1 MRREFKGFF
10 VIKQIEKPWLCS
22 VLLKRTQDAVRARKK
37 CSEEHETWS
46 SVSPHFLNVSQQN
59 IEQLG
64 LLYLLNRES
73 KRQGTRGNEE
83 RDSHFTLASRLPPLA
98 WILLLTGYLHQS
110 NYLCCRWV
118 LFSEQQLADKMR
130 PLGLN
135 WAWNL
140 ASEVYCGILCSWPEH
155 TRRVIDFS
163 SRDDESQKQHLQQKY
178 LRVNAR
184 CFSISVAYYISKI
197 KWLNIF
203 IAPLIFYISFVCLRC
218 SFSLH

>member
-1 MRREFKGFF
+1 MRGEFKGFF

-22 VLLKRTQDAVRARKK
+22 VLLKRTQDSVRARKK
-37 CSEEHETWS
+37 CSEVHETWS

-59 IEQLG
+59 MEQLG

-140 ASEVYCGILCSWPEH
+140 ASEVCIVEFHVLGL
-155 TRRVIDFS
+155 
-163 SRDDESQKQHLQQKY
+163 
-178 LRVNAR
+178 NAH
-184 CFSISVAYYISKI
+184 VG
-197 KWLNIF
+197 WLTLAHEMTNLKRNIF
-203 IAPLIFYISFVCLRC
+203 CKNTFV
-218 SFSLH
+218 